1 MNNENNKVVTG
12 DIKQATK
19 IGCAIENM
27 TMGELAKK
35 TGREG
40 STLSG
45 ILSRGTPSLKVAID
59 VLKGV
64 KGTII
69 VRFDNGQEVEL
80 TV

>member
-1 MNNENNKVVTG
+1 MSEIIKA

-19 IGCAIENM
+19 IGCAIKKM

-59 VLKGV
+59 ILNGAGGKV
-64 KGTII
+64 I
-69 VRFDNGQEVEL
+69 VQYDNGQEVEL
-80 TV
+80 IVE